1 MRRWI
6 NLSLLIVLLV
16 LVCSGLTMLY
26 FVFFG
31 GSSVTTPDLVGK
43 SAIVAMEN
51 LQQLGLLPKVEEVGS
66 YQMPGV
72 VLGQLPEAGDK
83 VKRGRVVILRV
94 SSGGERHALPD
105 VRGMQYESALSKLEE
120 SGFIA
125 GDVLRIYDSNV
136 PPGVVI
142 AQSPA
147 APARVP
153 PKTRVNVLVSLGPNV
168 GDNNVFP
175 LPNVTGMNVE
185 EAKKVL
191 SEVGLFAKNIE
202 YIDTISTQRGVVMS
216 TKPRDGTQVARGSQV
231 TLIVSSGKS
240 PQKQPSQEV
249 VRVPGAAISQD
260 VVASPPKPAAKEPAK
275 PEGEGTQ
282 QEEVKTEKPQPKPAD
297 VSGQKGADEQQAETK
312 QAKVRYPVPPLSRP
326 LELVI
331 KATDKRGERTILS
344 KEVKGNEYITLDIPY
359 TEQLVVTIYL
369 GGEFVWEER
378 YF

>member
-6 NLSLLIVLLV
+6 SLSLLIVLLV

-31 GSSVTTPDLVGK
+31 GSSVTMPDLVGK
-43 SAIVAMEN
+43 SVIVAMEN

-94 SSGGERHALPD
+94 SSGGERYALPD

-125 GDVLRIYDSNV
+125 GDVLRIYDGNV

-175 LPNVTGMNVE
+175 LPNVTGMNVD

-231 TLIVSSGKS
+231 TLIVSSGKA

-249 VRVPGAAISQD
+249 VRVPGAAVSQD
-260 VVASPPKPAAKEPAK
+260 VVASPPKPAAKEPTK
-275 PEGEGTQ
+275 PEGERTQ

-297 VSGQKGADEQQAETK
+297 VSGQKGADEQQKETK